1 MGRVKIGNPKQ
12 SAKKEVVQNVH
23 TGSPLESA
31 FSKEKM
37 EQIAENVMLRYKNA
51 AEALVQSEKLDDSF
65 DVTEPVVKELAD
77 KRARKYIK
85 AVRKQSKKMDDF
97 LLAKLVNLQKT
108 NEELLEKQKLAEKF
122 IKTQNADLVKLE
134 KEHAGFTYHLEL
146 IEQEIK
152 VKPVHIKETK
162 TIERFDHRL
171 LVINLVL
178 IFLNIILLLK

>member
-1 MGRVKIGNPKQ
+1 MGRVKIGNPKP

-31 FSKEKM
+31 FSKEEM
-37 EQIAENVMLRYKNA
+37 EQIAESVMLRYKSTT
-51 AEALVQSEKLDDSF
+51 EHVVQNEKLDDSF
-65 DVTEPVVKELAD
+65 KEVVKELAD

-97 LLAKLVNLQKT
+97 LLVKLVNLQKA

-122 IKTQNADLVKLE
+122 IKTHNADLVKLE
-134 KEHAGFTYHLEL
+134 KEHSGLTHHIEL
-146 IEQEIK
+146 IEQELK

-171 LVINLVL
+171 LIINLVL

>member
-1 MGRVKIGNPKQ
+1 MGRVKIGNPKK

-23 TGSPLESA
+23 TGSLLESA
-31 FSKEKM
+31 FSKEEM
-37 EQIAENVMLRYKNA
+37 EQIAENVMLRYKST
-51 AEALVQSEKLDDSF
+51 AEAIVQNETLEDSI
-65 DVTEPVVKELAD
+65 VVEVARELAD

-97 LLAKLVNLQKT
+97 LLAKLVNLQKS

-122 IKTQNADLVKLE
+122 IKTQNSDLVKLE
-134 KEHAGFTYHLEL
+134 KEHFGLTHQIEL
-146 IEQEIK
+146 IEQELK

-171 LVINLVL
+171 LIINLVL

>member
-12 SAKKEVVQNVH
+12 VAKKQVVQNVH

-31 FSKEKM
+31 FSKQEM
-37 EQIAENVMLRYKNA
+37 EQIAENVMLRYKDA
-51 AEALVQSEKLDDSF
+51 TEALSQSEKLDDSF
-65 DVTEPVVKELAD
+65 YVAEPVVKELSD

-85 AVRKQSKKMDDF
+85 AVRKQSKKMNDF

-108 NEELLEKQKLAEKF
+108 NEEILEKQRLAEKF

-134 KEHAGFTYHLEL
+134 KEHSGLTHHIEL
-146 IEQEIK
+146 IEQELK

-171 LVINLVL
+171 LIINLVL